1 MDKQELIELIHSSI
15 DDNIVDILKDTEY
28 NDDEK
33 RLISL
38 TSKISVLSTLKVL
51 EELNILKLPKD

>member
-1 MDKQELIELIHSSI
+1 MTNQELTELIHSSI
-15 DDNIVDILKDTEY
+15 DDNIIDILKDTKY

-38 TSKISVLSTLKVL
+38 TSKISVFSTLKVL
-51 EELNILKLPKD
+51 EELNILNIPKD